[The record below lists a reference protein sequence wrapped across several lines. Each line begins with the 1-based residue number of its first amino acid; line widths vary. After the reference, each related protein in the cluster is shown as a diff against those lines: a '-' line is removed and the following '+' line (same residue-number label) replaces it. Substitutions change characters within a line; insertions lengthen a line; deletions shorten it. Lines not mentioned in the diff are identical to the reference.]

1 MIHVLGFYENRSSH
15 WRKGRSDTVVDDPI
29 MMMRGGDNQATT
41 EIHTNMEIENLG
53 KEFNVDNSSNSN
65 FASVTYVTSPIM
77 IISQELS
84 DSIPQNQHSFNSDV
98 TKLDGEFFSKLVE
111 ID

>member
-1 MIHVLGFYENRSSH
+1 M
-15 WRKGRSDTVVDDPI
+15 
-29 MMMRGGDNQATT
+29 
-41 EIHTNMEIENLG
+41 IHTNMETENLG
-53 KEFNVDNSSNSN
+53 KEFNANKSSNSN
-65 FASVTYVTSPIM
+65 FASVTHVTSPITG
-77 IISQELS
+77 ISQELS

>member
-1 MIHVLGFYENRSSH
+1 MRIEAHIEGKVGLI
-15 WRKGRSDTVVDDPI
+15 TVVDDPI
-29 MMMRGGDNQATT
+29 TKMGGGDNQATT
-41 EIHTNMEIENLG
+41 KTAMIHTNMETENLG
-53 KEFNVDNSSNSN
+53 KEFNANNSSNSN
-65 FASVTYVTSPIM
+65 FASVTHVTSPITG
-77 IISQELS
+77 ISQELS